1 MLPKRVEEKVSLKKY
16 KVVRVLKDTLKKYH
30 LFYEANAVIKSLTL
44 KLHRFLLEHK
54 YRHNLHQIESEQID
68 QRVKE
73 EFRKLFSISRKGKK
87 PKRVGDL
94 NIFWVGASKAQDE
107 SGFIQALR
115 CFGHV
120 ETFTNCRG
128 EYGPLYEL
136 DGSSWFEVRKLND
149 VELYQQI
156 LEFMAHT
163 DVDLILGQMWAHVFS
178 EHILVEVGKLGI
190 PIINISM
197 DDRLPKLWGSRDG
210 EKQGAVG
217 LGQGVSLTLTT
228 APEVCQ
234 WYAVEKMPALF
245 WPLASDETL
254 FADDYCVTKDIDV
267 LFIGNRYGI
276 RGKLIQFLEKSGIN
290 VTCYGNGWPNGFV
303 NAEENIRLSKKA
315 KIILGVGT
323 VGHCSD
329 VYTLKLR
336 DFDAMMCGGLY
347 ITHRNPDLL
356 RIFEEGKHFECYE
369 SFEEAAT
376 KIRYYLNNPEAC
388 AELGLMG
395 QSEAARHHS
404 WSARLTKTFLD
415 LGIIE

>member
-1 MLPKRVEEKVSLKKY
+1 MLFKKY
-16 KVVRVLKDTLKKYH
+16 TVVRELLNTFKKYR
-30 LFYEANAVIKSLTL
+30 LLYEANALVKSLTL
-44 KLHRFLLEHK
+44 KFRRFLLEYK
-54 YRHNLHQIESEQID
+54 YRQSQRKIESGQID
-68 QRVKE
+68 EKVKE
-73 EFRKLFSISRKGKK
+73 EFRKFFKNLRKGKK
-87 PKRVGDL
+87 PIREGEL

-115 CFGHV
+115 RFGNV
-120 ETFTNCRG
+120 KTFTNSRG

-136 DGSSWFEVRKLND
+136 EGSNWLEVRKLND
-149 VELYQQI
+149 MELYQQV
-156 LEFMAHT
+156 LEALKHSE
-163 DVDLILGQMWAHVFS
+163 VDLILGQMWAHVFS
-178 EHILVEVGKLGI
+178 EQTLVEVGKLGI

-197 DDRLPKLWGSRDG
+197 DDRLPELWGSRDG

-217 LGQGVSLTLTT
+217 LGQGVHLTLTT

-254 FADDYCVTKDIDV
+254 FADDFCATKDIDV

-276 RGKLIQFLEKSGIN
+276 RGKLVQYLKKSGIK
-290 VTCYGNGWPNGFV
+290 VACYGNGWSNGYV

-356 RIFEEGKHFECYE
+356 RIFEEGKHFECYG
-369 SFEEAAT
+369 SFDEAAT
-376 KIRYYLNNPEAC
+376 KIRHYLNNPEAC
-388 AELGLMG
+388 AALGLAG
-395 QSEAARHHS
+395 QAEAVRYHS

-415 LGIIE
+415 LGIVE